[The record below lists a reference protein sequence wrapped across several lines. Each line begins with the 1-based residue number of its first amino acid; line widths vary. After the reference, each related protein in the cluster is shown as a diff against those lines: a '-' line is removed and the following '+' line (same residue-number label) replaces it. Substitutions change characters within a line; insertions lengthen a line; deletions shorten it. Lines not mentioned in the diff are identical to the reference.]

1 MSRIINKYYVYRFMP
16 EAILVN
22 ILCKCFHTLKNKVV
36 IQQIFIIKFIKLSL
50 LLCNYSKMFWIMHS
64 VVFFKKNLTGSIL
77 HIKIIKQK
85 FMWWEYIT
93 AASVLTLGWV
103 KVRIA
108 QEGYDRGRIG
118 TPLGVKKEKKYYP
131 LIIFVEKL
139 RKLMF
144 QWSVIRKVKAPL
156 SFFLIQHNS
165 VYHGLKNN
173 RLFYL
178 NTETPATNQMRP

>member
-1 MSRIINKYYVYRFMP
+1 M
-16 EAILVN
+16 
-22 ILCKCFHTLKNKVV
+22 
-36 IQQIFIIKFIKLSL
+36 SL

-131 LIIFVEKL
+131 LIFFVEKL
-139 RKLMF
+139 RKFRF

-156 SFFLIQHNS
+156 SFFLNQHNS
-165 VYHGLKNN
+165 VYHGLIIIAYFTWIQKHLLQTKWDPKIVGMLIFDIRCSYQRGGFISAKFCNVIKCI
-173 RLFYL
+173 LYCYFLLLQY
-178 NTETPATNQMRP
+178 